1 MLGTGAGTWESV
13 MGAGLSCDARQLSSA
28 PPGSPFLS
36 LASRARVASF
46 PQARH
51 GLAPELRHL
60 DQVT

>member
-1 MLGTGAGTWESV
+1 MWESFRHLSV
-13 MGAGLSCDARQLSSA
+13 TGAGLSCDAWQLSSA

-36 LASRARVASF
+36 LASRAHVASF

-51 GLAPELRHL
+51 GLTPELHHL